1 MFQIRDLTDKQFV
14 VPSQFETY
22 HFVADMI
29 ARIAGFTFLF
39 VHRGLYNTVD
49 NQNIPSKQGIGD
61 FEEVFSFYTVHLEE
75 TVHSLGFT
83 GDHAC
88 IRLER
93 RFLGFRYGVGFR
105 FVDSFRLTVFLFLL
119 FKDVG

>member
-1 MFQIRDLTDKQFV
+1 MSYTFSRRAFLKYSAATA
-14 VPSQFETY
+14 
-22 HFVADMI
+22 VAV
-29 ARIAGFTFLF
+29 AGA
-39 VHRGLYNTVD
+39 
-49 NQNIPSKQGIGD
+49 
-61 FEEVFSFYTVHLEE
+61 
-75 TVHSLGFT
+75 SLGFT